1 MKTYFNIHNHT
12 MYSNIRLLDCIN
24 RPTDLIDKAIE
35 LGLSGIAITDHEC
48 LSGHME
54 VNQYAK
60 KIREKYPD
68 FKIVLGNE
76 VYLVD
81 KRENGIKY
89 YHFILTAKDAIG
101 HKALREL
108 SSIAWYNSYV
118 DRGMERVPI
127 TKEELSKIMSKYKG
141 HVIAS
146 TACMGGELSTAAYNM
161 SCAENV
167 NDMTSAKVFYDQIC
181 EFIDYCQKVFG
192 DDFYIECAPST
203 AEDQCTTNRKLYR
216 IAQAY
221 DIPMIIGTD
230 AHYLTK
236 ADRFVHKSYL
246 NSKGGERE
254 VDSFYEFA
262 HLMTYDEAYELLKKC
277 FNDGTIAEQ
286 ILYNS
291 YLLGFQYEDYSL
303 ERKQIIPKVTVT
315 DYPFGIDGW
324 LNYRQSDYPVFCD
337 LMLNGNIQER
347 YWANECYMSL
357 LEKMYNK
364 QIPEDKMEEYI
375 ARLEIE
381 ADIIK
386 DIGEKLDDCLFAY
399 FNTFKHYI
407 DLFWSCGSIVG
418 PGRGSATG
426 FLSNYLLGITQLDP
440 IRWNLPYWRFLN
452 KERAELP
459 DIDIDLAPSKRP
471 EIFRRIREERGELGL
486 VQVAT
491 FGTEGTKSAVLTAC
505 RGYRGPGAG
514 YTESGT
520 GISSGE
526 WSTIEREGIDV
537 DVAQYMSSLI
547 PQERG
552 FLWSINDVVYG
563 NEEKGRKPVQAF
575 IREVSQYP
583 GLLETIMSIEG
594 LVNKRSSHASGVI
607 LYSNDPYETASFMRT
622 PSGDLI
628 TCYDL
633 HKAEAAGDTKYDFLV
648 TEISDKIIKCFELL
662 VEDKVI
668 KKLGLRELYNK
679 YIHPEVIDT
688 TDKRIWE
695 HLAAGDVMDV
705 FQFSTGVGL
714 AIAKKLKP
722 QNPMEMTAANAM
734 MRLMSDK
741 DKESQQDRYVRI
753 QNQGLEVFDSE
764 MRQALFTDEQRIL
777 MHKHCDQYYGCCAIQ
792 EQMMELLMDVAGFTL
807 GEANNARKIVA
818 KKQMSK
824 IPELREQVYSRFD
837 RVQSANYFWENAVAP
852 QLGYAFSM
860 NHSLPYSFVGIQSIY
875 FVMNFNPIY
884 WNTACLIVNSG
895 SLEDNSEEEIVDIYA
910 PEAQDLAEGVK
921 FIDLPDKSA
930 KIRRTAA
937 TDYGKVAKAIG
948 DIQAAGIKVSLANI
962 NKSKFGFAPDVENNR
977 ILFGLKGMLNVGD
990 DVVDAIIANRP
1001 YSSPKDFLNK
1011 VKPGKQAMISLIKG
1025 GAFDDMEDR
1034 KFTMAWYI
1042 WETCDKKSRITLQ
1055 NMGGLIKHGLLPE
1068 KTPEQILARRV
1079 YEFNRYLKAITKT
1092 DKCAYKDMY
1101 TLDERAISF
1110 LHEIEC
1116 DDLVE
1121 TDNLAWFI
1129 KVKTWD
1135 NIYQKHMDVF
1145 RKWIASD
1152 KETILNALNTEIFMQ
1167 DWEKYAK
1174 GTISA
1179 WEMEVL
1185 CFYYHEHELAHIN
1198 NDRYGFVDFYD
1209 LPEDPVIEKTFN
1221 KGGKDIHIFHLNR
1234 ICGTCIAKNKTKST
1248 VTILTTTG
1256 VVNVKFRKE
1265 YFSLFD
1271 KQISERQSDGT
1282 KKIMEKSWFNRGN
1295 MIVVT
1300 GIRSG
1305 DDFISKKYASTG
1317 GHQLY
1322 KIDEVLSNGELVL
1335 KDSRYQ
1341 GGIEED
1347 A

>member
-1 MKTYFNIHNHT
+1 MGTYFGIHNHT

-24 RPTDLIDKAIE
+24 RPKPLIDKAIE
-35 LGLSGIAITDHEC
+35 LGLSGVMITDHEC
-48 LSGHME
+48 LSAHME
-54 VNQYAK
+54 VNQYAQ
-60 KIREKYPD
+60 KIKEKYPD
-68 FKIVLGNE
+68 FIVALGNE
-76 VYLVD
+76 IYLVD
-81 KRENGIKY
+81 ARESGIKY
-89 YHFILTAKDAIG
+89 FHFLLGAKDEIG

-108 SSIAWYNSYV
+108 SSIAWYNSYT
-118 DRGMERVPI
+118 DRGMERVPV
-127 TKEELSKIMSKYKG
+127 TKEELAKIMSKYKG

-161 SCAENV
+161 ALAESV
-167 NDMTSAKVFYDQIC
+167 NDMASAQVFYQQIC
-181 EFIDYCQKVFG
+181 DFINFCVSVFG

-203 AEDQCTTNRKLYR
+203 AQDQCITNRKLYR
-216 IAQAY
+216 IASAY
-221 DIPMIIGTD
+221 NIPLIIGTD

-246 NSKGGERE
+246 NSKDGDRE
-254 VDSFYEFA
+254 IDSFYEFA
-262 HLMTYDEAYELLKKC
+262 HLMTYDEAYELLEEC
-277 FNDGTIAEQ
+277 FGDGNIAATILE
-286 ILYNS
+286 NTNKVKEK
-291 YLLGFQYEDYSL
+291 FMDYSL
-303 ERKQIIPKVTVT
+303 ERKQMIPKVDVPTYSAWDIWDIVPGLIMDNFDHRWFT
-315 DYPFGIDGW
+315 
-324 LNYRQSDYPVFCD
+324 LQHLVQK
-337 LMLNGNIQER
+337 GNDQER
-347 YWANECYMSL
+347 YWVMECLKSL
-357 LEKMYNK
+357 WDKGLQDK
-364 QIPEDKMEEYI
+364 QEYWD
-375 ARLEIE
+375 RLETE
-381 ADIIK
+381 ADVIK

-407 DLFWSCGSIVG
+407 DLFWECGSIVG

-471 EIFRRIREERGELGL
+471 AIFEAIRKERGELGL

-491 FGTEGTKSAVLTAC
+491 FGTEGTKSAILTAC
-505 RGYRGPGAG
+505 RGYRSEDYPD
-514 YTESGT
+514 
-520 GISSGE
+520 
-526 WSTIEREGIDV
+526 GIDV
-537 DVAQYMSSLI
+537 DQAQYMSSLI

-563 NEEKGRKPVQAF
+563 NEEKDRKPVAPF
-575 IREVSQYP
+575 IREVNNYP
-583 GLLETIMSIEG
+583 GLLDIIMSIEG

-607 LYSNDPYETASFMRT
+607 LYGNDPFETAAFMRT

-662 VEDKVI
+662 ATDNVIEDI
-668 KKLGLRELYNK
+668 GLRGLYNK
-679 YIHPEVIDT
+679 YIHPEVMDT
-688 TDKRIWE
+688 TDQRIWD

-714 AIAKKLKP
+714 GIAKKLKP

-734 MRLMSDK
+734 MRLMSEK
-741 DKESQQDRYVRI
+741 DKESQQDRYARI
-753 QNQGLEVFDSE
+753 QKQGLAEFHREMVEAGLDSD
-764 MRQALFTDEQRIL
+764 MIAL
-777 MHKHCDQYYGCCAIQ
+777 MHKHCDQYWGCCAIQ
-792 EQMMELLMDVAGFTL
+792 EQMMMLLMDVAGFTL
-807 GEANNARKIVA
+807 GEANNARKIVG

-824 IPELREQVYSRFD
+824 IPELREQVYSKFD
-837 RVQSANYFWENAVAP
+837 RVQSANYFWENAIAP
-852 QLGYAFSM
+852 QLGYAFSL
-860 NHSLPYSFVGIQSIY
+860 NHSLPYSFVGMQSIY
-875 FVMNFNPIY
+875 FVVNFNPIY

-895 SLEDNSEEEIVDIYA
+895 ATDEEA
-910 PEAQDLAEGVK
+910 GGQ
-921 FIDLPDKSA
+921 
-930 KIRRTAA
+930 
-937 TDYGKVAKAIG
+937 TDYGKIAKAIG
-948 DIQAAGIKVSLANI
+948 DITSAGIEVSLANI
-962 NKSKFGFAPDVENNR
+962 NKSSFGFAPDVENNR

-990 DVVDAIIANRP
+990 DVVAAIIANRP
-1001 YSSPKDFLNK
+1001 YKSPKDFLNK

-1034 KFTMAWYI
+1034 KFVMAWYL

-1068 KTPEQILARRV
+1068 KTEEQIMARRV
-1079 YEFNRYLKAITKT
+1079 YEFNRYLKAITKA
-1092 DKCAYKDMY
+1092 DKYGYKDMY
-1101 TLDERAISF
+1101 SLDERAISF
-1110 LHEIEC
+1110 LYEIDCEH
-1116 DDLVE
+1116 LTV
-1121 TDNLAWFI
+1121 TDNMSHFI
-1129 KVKTWD
+1129 KVKDWD
-1135 NIYQKHMDVF
+1135 NVYQKYMDIF
-1145 RKWIASD
+1145 RNWIASD
-1152 KETILNALNTEIFMQ
+1152 KESILNALNTEIFME
-1167 DWEKYAK
+1167 DWNKYAK

-1185 CFYYHEHELAHIN
+1185 CFYYHDHELAN
-1198 NDRYGFVDFYD
+1198 VNRDKYGFVDFHS
-1209 LPEDPVIEKTFN
+1209 LPEEPPIEKLFQ
-1221 KGGKDIHIFHLNR
+1221 KSGKSIPIYRLSR

-1248 VTILTTTG
+1248 VTLLTTSG

-1265 YFSLFD
+1265 YFAMFD

-1282 KKIMEKSWFNRGN
+1282 KKIVEKSWFNRGN

-1300 GIRSG
+1300 GIRRG

-1322 KIDEVLSNGELVL
+1322 KIDEILANGDLVL

-1347 A
+1347 GN

>member
-1 MKTYFNIHNHT
+1 MERYFGLHNHT

-24 RPTDLIDKAIE
+24 RPKDLIDKAIE

-54 VNQYAK
+54 VNQYAQ
-60 KIREKYPD
+60 KIKEKYPD
-68 FKIVLGNE
+68 FKIALGNE
-76 VYLVD
+76 IYLVD
-81 KRENGIKY
+81 ERVSGIKY
-89 YHFILTAKDAIG
+89 YHFILIAKDAIG
-101 HKALREL
+101 HKALREM

-127 TKEELSKIMSKYKG
+127 TKSELQDIMSRYRG

-161 SCAENV
+161 TLAEDV
-167 NDMTSAKVFYDQIC
+167 NDLASAQQFYNQIC
-181 EFIDYCQKVFG
+181 DFMNFCINTFG
-192 DDFYIECAPST
+192 EDFYIECAPST
-203 AEDQCTTNRKLYR
+203 AEDQCKTNRKLYR

-221 DIPMIIGTD
+221 NIPMVVGTD

-236 ADRFVHKSYL
+236 DDRFVHKSYL

-262 HLMTYDEAYELLKKC
+262 HLMTYDEVHDLLTKC
-277 FNDGTIAEQ
+277 FDSEIIAED
-286 ILYNS
+286 ILS
-291 YLLGFQYEDYSL
+291 ASDKIKEKISEYSL
-303 ERKQIIPKVTVT
+303 ERKQMIPKVEVKF
-315 DYPFGIDGW
+315 YPPTSAWEWDI
-324 LNYRQSDYPVFCD
+324 YPTISYLLASNND
-337 LMLNGNIQER
+337 QER
-347 YWANECYMSL
+347 YWANECI
-357 LEKMYNK
+357 NK
-364 QIPEDKMEEYI
+364 LIEMGLDGNQEY
-375 ARLEIE
+375 AQRLEIE

-386 DIGEKLDDCLFAY
+386 FIGEKLDDCLFAY

-407 DLFWSCGSIVG
+407 DLFWECGSTVG

-486 VQVAT
+486 IQVAT
-491 FGTEGTKSAVLTAC
+491 FGTEGTKSAILTAC
-505 RGYRGPGAG
+505 RGYRSDDCPD
-514 YTESGT
+514 
-520 GISSGE
+520 
-526 WSTIEREGIDV
+526 GIDV
-537 DVAQYMSSLI
+537 DIAQYMSSLI

-552 FLWSINDVVYG
+552 FLWSMKDVVEG
-563 NEEKGRKPVQAF
+563 NSEKDRKPVAAF
-575 IREVSQYP
+575 IREVNNYP
-583 GLLETIMSIEG
+583 GLLGIIRSIEG

-607 LYSNDPYETASFMRT
+607 LYGEDPYETAAFMRT

-668 KKLGLRELYNK
+668 EKLSLRNLYNK

-688 TDKRIWE
+688 SDQRIWD

-734 MRLMSDK
+734 MRLMSEK
-741 DKESQQDRYVRI
+741 DKESQQDRFVRI
-753 QNQGLEVFDSE
+753 QNQGLEVFDME
-764 MRQALFTDEQRIL
+764 MDKAHFTNKQKEL
-777 MHKHCDQYYGCCAIQ
+777 MHKHCDQYWGCCALQ

-807 GEANNARKIVA
+807 GEANNARKIVG
-818 KKQMSK
+818 KKQMDK
-824 IPELREQVYSRFD
+824 IPELRSQVYGGFD
-837 RVQSANYFWENAVAP
+837 DVVVANYFWENAIAP
-852 QLGYAFSM
+852 QLGYAFSL

-895 SLEDNSEEEIVDIYA
+895 ATDEEA
-910 PEAQDLAEGVK
+910 GG
-921 FIDLPDKSA
+921 S
-930 KIRRTAA
+930 
-937 TDYGKVAKAIG
+937 TDYGKIAKAIG
-948 DIQAAGIKVSLANI
+948 DITSAGIEVSLANI
-962 NKSKFGFAPDVENNR
+962 NKSGFGFAPDVENNR

-990 DVVDAIIANRP
+990 DVVTSIIANRP
-1001 YSSPKDFLNK
+1001 YTSPRDFLNK

-1034 KFTMAWYI
+1034 KTVMAWYI
-1042 WETCDKKSRITLQ
+1042 WDTCDKKKRLTLQ
-1055 NMGGLIKHGLLPE
+1055 NMNTLMKFDLIPNTKELV
-1068 KTPEQILARRV
+1068 LAKRV
-1079 YEFNRYLKAITKT
+1079 YEFNRYLKSVCISK
-1092 DKCAYKDMY
+1092 DKKEYN
-1101 TLDERAISF
+1101 LDERA
-1110 LHEIEC
+1110 L
-1116 DDLVE
+1116 
-1121 TDNLAWFI
+1121 NFI
-1129 KVKTWD
+1129 MELGEEHLLTVMMDTYILDAKEWDKKV
-1135 NIYQKHMDVF
+1135 YQKHMDIVRAF
-1145 RKWIASD
+1145 INENKD
-1152 KETILNALNTEIFMQ
+1152 KLLESLNFKIFKE
-1167 DWEKYAK
+1167 DWDKYAK

-1185 CFYYHEHELAHIN
+1185 CFYYHEHELAHVN
-1198 NDRYGFVDFYD
+1198 QDKYGFVDYNL
-1209 LPEDPVIEKTFN
+1209 LPEEPIVEKTFQKGN
-1221 KGGKDIHIFHLNR
+1221 KEIRMFKLDR
-1234 ICGTCIAKNKTKST
+1234 ICGTCIAKNKTKGT
-1248 VTILTTTG
+1248 VTILTNTG
-1256 VVNVKFRKE
+1256 VVTVKFSKE
-1265 YFSLFD
+1265 YFSMFD
-1271 KQISERQSDGT
+1271 KQISERQADGT
-1282 KKIMEKSWFNRGN
+1282 KKVMEKSWFNRGN

-1300 GIRSG
+1300 GIRNG
-1305 DDFISKKYASTG
+1305 DNFVSKKYASTG

-1322 KIDEVLSNGELVL
+1322 RIESILPNGDLIL
-1335 KDSRYQ
+1335 QDQRYQ

-1347 A
+1347 VA